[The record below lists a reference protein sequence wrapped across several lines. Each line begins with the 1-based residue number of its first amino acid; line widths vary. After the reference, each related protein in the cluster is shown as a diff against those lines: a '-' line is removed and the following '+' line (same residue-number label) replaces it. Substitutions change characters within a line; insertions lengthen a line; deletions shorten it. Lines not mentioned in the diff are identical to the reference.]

1 MPTINSWRG
10 DSQAI
15 PQVTRI
21 TIPSVAGETQIFTLT
36 INHKDV
42 DGSGA
47 TASDVYEAWFDAWSD
62 TSNPIPAEFAEL
74 TPELEGEQGAY
85 TALILTGEEDGRPF
99 EISGSSSSDTAEI
112 TVTTTQT
119 GVAALNEI
127 QRYSFTASGGTY
139 TLEFDGQV
147 TGAIAYNAVAATI
160 QTALEALS
168 NIAVGDVT
176 VSGTNPFNVE
186 FKLAYAATD
195 VALLIGNGSS
205 LTGAVTIGITES
217 QKGYAGLN
225 TIYRLT
231 WETVGGSNTP
241 AGNYPFVWTWP
252 YFTGTPITFTL
263 SPSDTQAVAQAALEA
278 VVGAGNVVVTGTGGG
293 GGYFDIEFTGIYAG
307 VDTSSNLP
315 GGLETAPS
323 GDGNNYDLEAT
334 QLGVSTPRDEKQ
346 LIQFS
351 GTPTGGTF
359 RLTFRGQ
366 QTATIA
372 YNASAATVKTEL
384 EALTTI
390 TTVTVTKPSAIS
402 WLVEFD
408 DPGGEDLPKMIASA
422 NSLTG
427 VVIPVVVYQV
437 ASPAIA
443 EIQQIDLPVTATG
456 GTFTISYAGQTTSAI
471 TYPATAATVLA
482 ALEALSNIAP
492 GDVSVS
498 RPGDSTTY
506 VVTFLT
512 TGALT
517 GNVAAITANGDSLTL
532 SAANSVIVYDDT
544 LATGPE
550 WFDEPDN
557 WSSGALPADAETLV
571 YENSNRSC
579 KYGIKHSFRYGG
591 EVQSISA
598 ANPTVITTT
607 AAHGLV
613 TGRTVKIHG
622 SDSTPSVDGDQVV
635 TVTGANTFTVAVN
648 VTVAGTQARWAAY
661 LKYVNPDKIRQEASF
676 TGDMGL
682 PEEEGDYHEYRPTR
696 LALGDAGYGTMEVE
710 IGYGD
715 GQGSELSRYDFGE
728 GQVALTCWLTSN
740 GRNGFPALD
749 VVGTHVDNVFRFYKG
764 IIGIGILESDTA
776 AFDSCEITCVS
787 EGDVKLL
794 IGNCNAGVTAG
805 SIYNNG
811 GEIHC
816 EAALPGEVVQ
826 RAGLFYFDGIGDSAD
841 ITLYS
846 GTFFYNSSG
855 DFDVIIVSGDAVL
868 DFDHDLR
875 TKQGVTP
882 GTTAIEKRTPQ
893 SKIKDNNKVVA
904 QLIIDHPYGA
914 AEGVE
919 LGEHV
924 RLTRGT
930 PA

>member
-1 MPTINSWRG
+1 MSIVINSWRG

-21 TIPSVAGETQIFTLT
+21 TIPSVAGETQVFTLT

-62 TSNPIPAEFAEL
+62 TSNPIPAEFEEL

-127 QRYSFTASGGTY
+127 QRFSFTASGGTY

-160 QTALEALS
+160 QTAIEALS
-168 NIAVGDVT
+168 NIAAGDVT

-186 FKLAYAATD
+186 FKQAYAATD
-195 VALLIGNGSS
+195 VGLLVGNGSS
-205 LTGAVTIGITES
+205 LTGAVTVGIT
-217 QKGYAGLN
+217 QTQQGYGAQN
-225 TIYRLT
+225 TIYTMTWGPGLT
-231 WETVGGSNTP
+231 SATLYVNAPDDSSSSTPVGTVTSG
-241 AGNYPFVWTWP
+241 
-252 YFTGTPITFTL
+252 
-263 SPSDTQAVAQAALEA
+263 DTQADLQSALEA
-278 VVGAGNVVVTGTGGG
+278 VVGAGNVAVARTTNSS
-293 GGYFDIEFTGIYAG
+293 GYHVFTIEFTGIYAG
-307 VDTSSNLP
+307 VDCLLSLNTS
-315 GGLETAPS
+315 GGPTLEETQVAA
-323 GDGNNYDLEAT
+323 AT
-334 QLGVSTPRDEKQ
+334 GLDEKQ
-346 LIQFS
+346 LVQLS

-372 YNASAATVKTEL
+372 YNASAADMKTAL

-408 DPGGEDLPKMIASA
+408 DPGNEDLPMMTNSA

-427 VVIPVVVYQV
+427 VVIPVVVIQA
-437 ASPAIA
+437 ASAAIP
-443 EIQQIDLPVTATG
+443 EIQQISLPVTATG

-517 GNVAAITANGDSLTL
+517 GNVAAMTANGDSLTL

-591 EVQSISA
+591 VVQSISA

-613 TGRTVKIHG
+613 TGRTVKLHG

-648 VTVAGTQARWAAY
+648 VTVAGTQARWASY
-661 LKYVNPDKIRQEASF
+661 LKYLNPDKIRAEASF
-676 TGDMGL
+676 TGDIGL

-696 LALGDAGYGTMEVE
+696 LSIGDSGYGTLEIE

-715 GQGSELSRYDFGE
+715 GQGSELLRFDTGA
-728 GQVALTCWLTSN
+728 GQALVTCWLTSN
-740 GRNGFPALD
+740 SKQPNFPALD
-749 VVGTHVDNVFRFYKG
+749 IVGTHVDNAYRFYKG
-764 IIGIGILESDTA
+764 DIGIGVVEDDEVVYATLET
-776 AFDSCEITCVS
+776 TCAS
-787 EGDVKLL
+787 EGDVTLR
-794 IGNCNAGVTAG
+794 IGNCSGGVTAG
-805 SIYNNG
+805 AIFNNG
-811 GEIHC
+811 ATIRC

-826 RAGLFYFDGIGDSAD
+826 RSGLFYFDGIGDSAD